1 MRNILRKASAALGA
15 FLTAAVWLLT
25 AVATSGVSAFGAA
38 EMSETPVLPDVPFE
52 STAQI
57 DPQTTVFLYLGEV
70 ADENLRRIYVE
81 YNKNIAEP
89 EKGTFQRYLDEEC
102 ADWEEIL
109 KAAAIEHD
117 AALRKIETE
126 SKTPE
131 EKAERV
137 RLFYERLRV
146 RASSPEEKRRLAIR
160 FETERYWFKVRGPEP
175 YERAKLR
182 VAQERWRRIEREV
195 WPKLEIDWENLNLD
209 GARFDFRPEV
219 SGVYDSTDEDA
230 YPQFYSRQTSGGRDL
245 CWGIPATLDQLSKT
259 KSWREKTLR
268 DAEFYRVF
276 TDASF
281 AGWTLE
287 DCRFLANQYAQGHT
301 LFDCSYGSGL
311 PPELRVPG
319 DLWRSSGKIGRKSD
333 KIVGYDACDFADA
346 TLRNVYFDRTAT
358 ITFEQ
363 FAATRSFKEDE
374 IIAEFGFT
382 LAGWDFNGKNVGDL
396 LFETGMHEP
405 ELSAIRRKGGKTGWA
420 SLKLDGA
427 RFEPRGDRTYWRT
440 LPDELWRSS
449 RRFREKDL
457 SGATFDVELN
467 GGDFSGF
474 DLTGATML
482 LAQDPP
488 KWRLDGATIRGLKFV
503 VRDPRFVHRFRG
515 ALDAETLRSTKSW
528 QDKDLRDVDFTE
540 MFNFDGIDDLSGF
553 DLRGARF
560 AFVAKA
566 GEAEKIDL
574 TGAKLDGCRFD
585 RKGFPSREQWQAIRA
600 ARVET
605 SSAGE
610 ASPENAE

>member
-1 MRNILRKASAALGA
+1 MRKMLKKASAALG
-15 FLTAAVWLLT
+15 TLLT
-25 AVATSGVSAFGAA
+25 ALLWGAA
-38 EMSETPVLPDVPFE
+38 TAFSADDKTSYFLSMPDVPFE
-52 STAQI
+52 STAKI
-57 DPQTTVFLYLGEV
+57 DPKTTVFLYLGEA

-81 YNKNIAEP
+81 YNKEIGDKAAVS
-89 EKGTFQRYLDEEC
+89 FYRYWGEE
-102 ADWEEIL
+102 AVEWGEL
-109 KAAAIEHD
+109 QKAAAIEHD
-117 AALRKIETE
+117 VALSKIEAE

-146 RASSPEEKRRLAIR
+146 RASSLEEKRRLAIE
-160 FETERYWFKVRGPEP
+160 FETGRYWSKVRGPRP
-175 YERAKLR
+175 YERAELR
-182 VAQERWRRIEREV
+182 AAQARWERIEREF
-195 WPKLEIDWENLNLD
+195 WPSVAEKIDWENLDLD

-219 SGVYDSTDEDA
+219 ADVDDYEDLYGGVWDKFGDP
-230 YPQFYSRQTSGGRDL
+230 YPVNGNTL
-245 CWGIPATLDQLSKT
+245 CWGIPATLEELKRS

-276 TDASF
+276 ADASF

-287 DCRFLANQYAQGHT
+287 DCRFLANQYNQGT
-301 LFDCSYGSGL
+301 TEFDSNDGTGL

-333 KIVGYDACDFADA
+333 KIVGYDACDFTDA

-363 FAATRSFKEDE
+363 FAATRSYKEDE
-374 IIAEFGFT
+374 IIAKFGFT
-382 LAGWDFNGKNVGDL
+382 IAGWDFSGKNVGDL
-396 LFETGMHEP
+396 FFETGMYEP

-427 RFEPRGDRTYWRT
+427 RFEPRGDRTYSRR
-440 LPDELWRSS
+440 LPDELWRTS

-482 LAQDPP
+482 LAQDPS

-503 VRDPRFVHRFRG
+503 VRDPGFVHRFRG

-528 QDKDLRDVDFTE
+528 QDKDLRDVHFTE
-540 MFNFDGIDDLSGF
+540 IFNFDGIDDLSGF

-560 AFVAKA
+560 AFVAK
-566 GEAEKIDL
+566 EKIDL

-585 RKGFPSREQWQAIRA
+585 SSERWPAIRA

-610 ASPENAE
+610 ASPEKAE